1 LGVTLVADGLRE
13 PVYVAAPPGDS
24 RLFVVERSGRILVM
38 SRDGSSKKI
47 FLDAS
52 SLVSTFGSERGMLGL
67 AFHPQYAQNG
77 RFFVT
82 YTGLDGGVHLDR
94 YEVSGAN
101 ADAANAASRAELLDV
116 AAPGTSHYGGMIAFT
131 PDGNLLMSVGEGAA
145 FAEPGGQSQNPRS
158 LLGKILRLDVD
169 HGQPYAIPAGN
180 PYEFRDDG
188 APEVWALGLR
198 NPWRFS
204 IDPTTRQLFLADV
217 GDNSYEEVNIVP
229 VDEGGLNYGWSFFE
243 GPTCQY
249 STDLCTSAEF
259 HTPEVEYTHQPPCT
273 SITGGIVYR
282 GDAIPEHRGRYF
294 YSDYCLGWIRS
305 LRYEGGQVTEA
316 LDWATSLP
324 SSNIV
329 SFGEDGF
336 HELYAVSLTG
346 RIYRL
351 GGTVESASKP

>member
-1 LGVTLVADGLRE
+1 
-13 PVYVAAPPGDS
+13 VYVAAPPGDP
-24 RLFVVERSGRILVM
+24 RLFVVERAGRILVM
-38 SRDGSSKKI
+38 NRDGSERRT

-52 SLVSTFGSERGMLGL
+52 ALVSTFGSERGMLGL

-77 RFFVT
+77 RFFVS
-82 YTGLDGGVHLDR
+82 YTGVDGGVHLDR
-94 YEVSGAN
+94 YQVS
-101 ADAANAASRAELLDV
+101 AAAPAAVNPATRKELLNIAAS
-116 AAPGTSHYGGMIAFT
+116 GTSHYGGMIAFT
-131 PDGNLLMSVGEGAA
+131 PDGELMMSVGEGAA
-145 FAEPGGQSQNPRS
+145 YAEPGGESQNPRS
-158 LLGKILRLDVD
+158 LLGKVLRLDVD
-169 HGQPYAIPAGN
+169 GGEPYSIPAGN
-180 PYEFRDDG
+180 PYAHRTDG

-229 VDEGGLNYGWSFFE
+229 VDEGGLNFGWNYYE

-249 STDLCTSAEF
+249 SVDVCSSAVF

-282 GDAIPEHRGRYF
+282 GDAVPENRGRYF

-305 LRYEGGQVTEA
+305 LRYEGGQVTEE

-324 SSNIV
+324 SDHIV

-336 HELYAVSLTG
+336 RELYAISLSG
-346 RIYRL
+346 RIYRI
-351 GGTVESASKP
+351 GGEQTK